1 MKNTYHNLEGFKRKS
16 LQMGS
21 VLGIPI
27 RDQFKD
33 IVDAARVSQIHGK
46 ALHRRDVAACAGALG
61 SVVGIPIG
69 CYVAFRDQF
78 KDIVDAARVS
88 QIHSE
93 ASKKECSKAANNVS
107 F

>member
-33 IVDAARVSQIHGK
+33 IVDAASVSQIHGK
-46 ALHRRDVAACAGALG
+46 
-61 SVVGIPIG
+61 
-69 CYVAFRDQF
+69 
-78 KDIVDAARVS
+78 
-88 QIHSE
+88 
-93 ASKKECSKAANNVS
+93 ASKKECSKASSLSDQQKGAPPPDACAS
-107 F
+107 

>member
-1 MKNTYHNLEGFKRKS
+1 MKNTYYKSAIHNLEGFKRKS

-33 IVDAARVSQIHGK
+33 IVDAARVSQIH
-46 ALHRRDVAACAGALG
+46 
-61 SVVGIPIG
+61 
-69 CYVAFRDQF
+69 
-78 KDIVDAARVS
+78 
-88 QIHSE
+88 SE